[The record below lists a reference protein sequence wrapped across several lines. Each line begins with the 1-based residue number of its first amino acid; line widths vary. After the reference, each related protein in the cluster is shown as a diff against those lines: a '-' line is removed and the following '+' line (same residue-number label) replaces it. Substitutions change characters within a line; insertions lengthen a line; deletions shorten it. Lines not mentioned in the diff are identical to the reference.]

1 MGATIR
7 NIIAVAREFPSMTP
21 AEVRFEAE
29 IRTRSDAFNK
39 WYSDFTE
46 LVESEYGLNPK
57 DLPDFD
63 YMDCFVEGMS
73 PEEALEHAIE
83 EGFYE

>member
-29 IRTRSDAFNK
+29 IRTRADKFNK
-39 WYSDFTE
+39 WYADFVE
-46 LVESEYGLNPK
+46 IVESEYGMSPK

-63 YMDCFVEGMS
+63 YADCFAEGMT
-73 PEEALEHAIE
+73 PEETLEHAIE